1 MADVVVK
8 PIKMAIIRNP
18 KKGYIRTP
26 SPEEV
31 KKYEVEKTFCICGNY
46 MLDFKI

>member
-8 PIKMAIIRNP
+8 PIKMAFIRNP

-31 KKYEVEKTFCICGNY
+31 KKYEEREERLKKEG
-46 MLDFKI
+46 KK